1 MMRSAKPIRPSRP
14 VRAAVAAVALLLA
27 GAALAGCGKKGALYL
42 PDQQPPA
49 KPATGQQN
57 GQR

>member
-1 MMRSAKPIRPSRP
+1 MMRSAQAIRRSRP
-14 VRAAVAAVALLLA
+14 ARFAAASVALLLA
-27 GAALAGCGKKGALYL
+27 ATLAACGKKGALYL
-42 PDQQPPA
+42 PDQQPA

>member
-1 MMRSAKPIRPSRP
+1 MMRSAQAIRQSRP
-14 VRAAVAAVALLLA
+14 ARFAAAAVALLLA
-27 GAALAGCGKKGALYL
+27 ATLAGCGKKGALYL
-42 PDQQPPA
+42 PDQQPA